1 MTSTLGY
8 VQSVIWAAL
17 VLIVGLVATAAWL
30 WYAAH
35 RYLAGTSMIQQR
47 RLMRR
52 TTAASVGIGLA
63 ILIMG
68 LVASALTGY
77 WLILVPT
84 WSFGLLHINFAV
96 QAWRRWARK
105 VKALTFPEQ
114 SLLRR
119 LLTPGCDSLRP
130 T

>member
-1 MTSTLGY
+1 
-8 VQSVIWAAL
+8 
-17 VLIVGLVATAAWL
+17 
-30 WYAAH
+30 
-35 RYLAGTSMIQQR
+35 MIQQR